1 SSSFSCRLSS
11 PLSLFLPTPS
21 LSLFAC
27 RELAAP
33 ARERKP
39 NAVVYASVVSEQ
51 QRSATTYSSTEVV
64 EGTRDPLFLT
74 GVSFPPDYPIGE
86 ETRLKLSVYDVREKS
101 QETVTSFLTTMSCL
115 CVPQRTFLGCATFS
129 VDDLVKSK
137 EQQLTLTD
145 FIFSSFFLVFKNPVC
160 KVYRFQ
166 TADGQWMFIRELMA
180 ECTLSFNIPK
190 QLINLF
196 IQEDMQRIQDLKEMG
211 ELSPHWENLRKDMLG
226 QYGQVISCYHDILTE
241 LNKITGPNFK
251 PSCSKGEKYLEFI
264 PINLHTQRMRVQC
277 PRTKGK
283 TCHSPH
289 LSSPLYNKIDPHPV
303 VLFQPGSPAYLGVQI
318 FTLHHLCSC

>member
-1 SSSFSCRLSS
+1 LSTCAHLFRLR
-11 PLSLFLPTPS
+11 LWT
-21 LSLFAC
+21 
-27 RELAAP
+27 AA
-33 ARERKP
+33 A
-39 NAVVYASVVSEQ
+39 
-51 QRSATTYSSTEVV
+51 
-64 EGTRDPLFLT
+64 GTRDPLFLT

-101 QETVTSFLTTMSCL
+101 QETVSELRWRGSEGFSYSFLNEQFKEEREL
-115 CVPQRTFLGCATFS
+115 KGGL
-129 VDDLVKSK
+129 SK
-137 EQQLTLTD
+137 DFHVLSD

-264 PINLHTQRMRVQC
+264 PINLHTQRMRVQYAAYDIITVGA
-277 PRTKGK
+277 PAAHFQGFKNGGLQRLMARFESDKK
-283 TCHSPH
+283 T
-289 LSSPLYNKIDPHPV
+289 
-303 VLFQPGSPAYLGVQI
+303 
-318 FTLHHLCSC
+318 